1 VYIRTF
7 PNQKGDVYMD
17 KGETLYSTSYLDNR
31 GLDKLEMKPQQEIM
45 QFFRFHHGYERRTDN
60 INCKGGNLHG

>member
-1 VYIRTF
+1 
-7 PNQKGDVYMD
+7 MD